1 MLEMIKQ
8 ELDET
13 EYKWVT
19 YMDEVLEIWNEMA
32 NDIVHEMFVEAVCE
46 ISLIIWGNIIKPFW
60 SKRKQREWITWF
72 SDEILS
78 EFFFCH
84 FF

>member
-1 MLEMIKQ
+1 MLPSFKNHKDVALFQRQMLEMIKQ

-46 ISLIIWGNIIKPFW
+46 ISLII
-60 SKRKQREWITWF
+60 
-72 SDEILS
+72 
-78 EFFFCH
+78 
-84 FF
+84 

>member
-1 MLEMIKQ
+1 MLPSFKNYKDVALFQRQMLEMIKQ

-46 ISLIIWGNIIKPFW
+46 ISLII
-60 SKRKQREWITWF
+60 
-72 SDEILS
+72 
-78 EFFFCH
+78 
-84 FF
+84 